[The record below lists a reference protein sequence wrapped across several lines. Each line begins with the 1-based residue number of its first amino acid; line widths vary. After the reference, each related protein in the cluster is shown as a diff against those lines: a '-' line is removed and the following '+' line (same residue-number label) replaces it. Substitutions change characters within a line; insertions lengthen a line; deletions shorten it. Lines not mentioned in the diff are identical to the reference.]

1 MKVINQRARAWI
13 LIQADSPQ
21 DAAKRIYEELV
32 DKGGDDYVVI
42 RADIVDYVY
51 NIVIAVDAAS
61 GEWLERVH
69 QIIREITGVRQT
81 AILPVK
87 QHVPSPPHYAQ
98 SFITD
103 DEVAAG
109 EARGIPEGIKPGR
122 QHWSPGENPWG

>member
-1 MKVINQRARAWI
+1 MKVMNRRVRAWI

-21 DAAKRIYEELV
+21 NAAQALYEELV
-32 DKGGDDYVVI
+32 DKGDDDYVVI

-61 GEWLERVH
+61 SEWLERVH
-69 QIIREITGVRQT
+69 QIIRGITGVRQT

-87 QHVPSPPHYAQ
+87 QHVPSPPHDAQ
-98 SFITD
+98 GYITE

-109 EARGIPEGIKPGR
+109 AWKEIKPGR
-122 QHWSPGENPWG
+122 QHRSPGENPWG